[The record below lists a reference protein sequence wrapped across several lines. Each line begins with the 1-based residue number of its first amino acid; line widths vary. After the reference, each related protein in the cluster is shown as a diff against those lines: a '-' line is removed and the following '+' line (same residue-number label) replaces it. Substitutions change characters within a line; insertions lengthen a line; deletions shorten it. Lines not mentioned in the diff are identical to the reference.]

1 MPKTERGKSH
11 QIRPVGRRTPIW
23 CRYTPEELEAIIVK
37 LAKEGHSPSKIGT
50 ILRDQHGIPLTKPI
64 ASRTITQIMKDA
76 GLAPAMPEDLGNL
89 LNKAKRLSVHL
100 DKNKKDAFNKR
111 SLQQVEA
118 KIHKLAKYYKRE
130 GILPENWKYETKTAS
145 LV

>member
-1 MPKTERGKSH
+1 
-11 QIRPVGRRTPIW
+11 
-23 CRYTPEELEAIIVK
+23 
-37 LAKEGHSPSKIGT
+37 
-50 ILRDQHGIPLTKPI
+50 
-64 ASRTITQIMKDA
+64 MKDT
-76 GLAPAMPEDLGNL
+76 GLAPAMPEDLENL

-130 GILPENWKYETKTAS
+130 GILPEDWKYETRTAS